1 MKEKLPEGY
10 EIPVHRSLV
19 KPLVWAGVPRDLFLA
34 NVFLGIL
41 GGVIFK
47 TFLVVV
53 VVVVLHYLFKYLA
66 SSDPQFHTVFWRAK
80 SHKTIY
86 YR

>member
-1 MKEKLPEGY
+1 MKQKLPDGF

-19 KPLVWAGVPRDLFLA
+19 KPMFWMGVPRNIFLS

-41 GGVIFK
+41 GGIIFK

-53 VVVVLHYLFKYLA
+53 VVVLLHFLFKYLG
-66 SSDPQFHTVFWRAK
+66 SKDPQFHLVFWRAK
-80 SHKTIY
+80 NHKTIY

>member
-1 MKEKLPEGY
+1 MKQKLPDGF

-19 KPLVWAGVPRDLFLA
+19 KPMFWMGVPRNIFLS

-41 GGVIFK
+41 GGIIFK

-53 VVVVLHYLFKYLA
+53 VVVLLHFLFKYLGA
-66 SSDPQFHTVFWRAK
+66 KDPQFHEVFWRAK
-80 SHKTIY
+80 NHKTIY